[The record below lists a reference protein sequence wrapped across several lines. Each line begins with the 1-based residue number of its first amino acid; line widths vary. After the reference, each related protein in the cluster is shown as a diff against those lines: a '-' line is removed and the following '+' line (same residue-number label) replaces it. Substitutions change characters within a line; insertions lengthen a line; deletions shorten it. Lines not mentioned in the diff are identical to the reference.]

1 MKIAIVR
8 LSALGDIIVS
18 AVFLAAIKERLPNAQ
33 IEWFV
38 DERFSAILEH
48 SPYIDKLHP
57 IALKSAL
64 KTFNPLKIFKL
75 FKSLRAYEYDII
87 IDMQGLVKS
96 ALIAQTLKAPK
107 KVGFDYASAREGLSA
122 FFYSQKVSIAYN
134 EPILKRNFTL
144 LSHALNLSQ
153 KEISN
158 EISES
163 LSSRSKVFSYQ
174 DSPKIDALNLNE
186 NKLKILF
193 VLETSKINK
202 TYPTERFKEL
212 ALMLENFQICLLWH
226 ANEDK
231 ANALYGALKNQRDVL
246 LLPKLTLNEVKAL
259 LFKMDLIIG
268 GDTGITHLA
277 WALQKPSITLYGN
290 TPMERFKLESPINVS
305 LTANSNANYHKKDFS
320 IQNIEPKKIKECV
333 LNILKEK
340 NDL

>member
-1 MKIAIVR
+1 M
-8 LSALGDIIVS
+8 
-18 AVFLAAIKERLPNAQ
+18 AAIKECLPNAQ

-64 KTFNPLKIFKL
+64 TTLNPLKIFKL

-96 ALIAQTLKAPK
+96 ALITQTLKAPK

-134 EPILKRNFTL
+134 EPVLKRNFTL
-144 LSHALNLSQ
+144 LSHALNLP
-153 KEISN
+153 KK

-163 LSSRSKVFSYQ
+163 LSSRFKVFSYQ
-174 DSPKIDALNLNE
+174 DSPKIDALNLNQ
-186 NKLKILF
+186 NKPKILF

-212 ALMLENFQICLLWH
+212 ALALENFQICLLWH
-226 ANEDK
+226 ADEKK
-231 ANALYGALKNQRDVL
+231 ATMLYHALKHQCDAL

-259 LFKMDLIIG
+259 LFKMDVIIG

-305 LTANSNANYHKKDFS
+305 LTGNSNANYHKKDFS

-340 NDL
+340 E

>member
-1 MKIAIVR
+1 MNIAIVR
-8 LSALGDIIVS
+8 LSALGDIIVG
-18 AVFLAAIKERLPNAQ
+18 AVFLAVIKECLPNAQ

-57 IALKSAL
+57 IALKSTL
-64 KTFNPLKIFKL
+64 TTFNPLKIFKL
-75 FKSLRAYEYDII
+75 FKSLRAYEYDIV

-96 ALIAQTLKAPK
+96 ALITQMLKAPK

-144 LSHALNLSQ
+144 LSHALNLPQ
-153 KEISN
+153 KEIS
-158 EISES
+158 EG
-163 LSSRSKVFSYQ
+163 LSSRAKVFSYQ
-174 DSPKIDALNLNE
+174 PSLKIDALNLNQ
-186 NKLKILF
+186 NKPKILF
-193 VLETSKINK
+193 VLETSKVNK
-202 TYPTERFKEL
+202 TYPIERFKEL
-212 ALMLENFQICLLWH
+212 ALALENFQICLLWH
-226 ANEDK
+226 ADEDK
-231 ANALYGALKNQRDVL
+231 ANALYGALKNQCDAL

-305 LTANSNANYHKKDFS
+305 LTGNSNANYHKKDFS
-320 IQNIEPKKIKECV
+320 IQNIDPKKIKECV

-340 NDL
+340 E

>member
-8 LSALGDIIVS
+8 LSALGDIIVG
-18 AVFLAAIKERLPNAQ
+18 AVFLVAIKERFANAQ

-38 DERFSAILEH
+38 DERFSTILEH

-57 IALKSAL
+57 IALKSTLA
-64 KTFNPLKIFKL
+64 TFNPLKIFKL
-75 FKSLRAYEYDII
+75 FKSLRVYEYDIV
-87 IDMQGLVKS
+87 IDMQGLIKS
-96 ALIAQTLKAPK
+96 ALITQMLKAPK

-134 EPILKRNFTL
+134 EPVLKRNFTL
-144 LSHALNLSQ
+144 LFHALNLPQ
-153 KEISN
+153 K

-163 LSSRSKVFSYQ
+163 LNSRSKVFSYQ

-202 TYPTERFKEL
+202 TYPIERFKEL
-212 ALMLENFQICLLWH
+212 ALALENFQICLLWH
-226 ANEDK
+226 ASEDK
-231 ANALYGALKNQRDVL
+231 ATALYGALKNQCDVL

-290 TPMERFKLESPINVS
+290 TPMERFKLESSINVS
-305 LTANSNANYHKKDFS
+305 LTGNSNANYHKKDFS

-340 NDL
+340 E

>member
-18 AVFLAAIKERLPNAQ
+18 AVFLTLIKEHFTNAQ

-38 DERFSAILEH
+38 DERFGTILEH

-64 KTFNPLKIFKL
+64 TTFNPLKIFKL
-75 FKSLRAYEYDII
+75 FKSLRAYEYDIV
-87 IDMQGLVKS
+87 IDMQSLIKS
-96 ALIAQTLKAPK
+96 ALITQMLKAPK

-134 EPILKRNFTL
+134 EPVLKRNFTL
-144 LSHALNLSQ
+144 LSHALNLPK
-153 KEISN
+153 KEIS
-158 EISES
+158 EG

-174 DSPKIDALNLNE
+174 DSPKIDALNLNK
-186 NKLKILF
+186 NKPKILF

-202 TYPTERFKEL
+202 TYPIERFKEL
-212 ALMLENFQICLLWH
+212 ALALENFQICLLWH
-226 ANEDK
+226 ASEDK
-231 ANALYGALKNQRDVL
+231 ATALYGALKNQRDVL

-305 LTANSNANYHKKDFS
+305 LTGNSNANYHKKDFS

-340 NDL
+340 E

>member
-18 AVFLAAIKERLPNAQ
+18 AVFLALIKERFANAQ

-57 IALKSAL
+57 IALKSTL
-64 KTFNPLKIFKL
+64 TTFNPLKIFKL
-75 FKSLRAYEYDII
+75 FKSLRAYEYDIV
-87 IDMQGLVKS
+87 IDMQGLIKS
-96 ALIAQTLKAPK
+96 ALITQMLKAPK
-107 KVGFDYASAREGLSA
+107 KVGFDCTSAREGLSA

-134 EPILKRNFTL
+134 EPVLKRNFTL
-144 LSHALNLSQ
+144 LSHALNLPK
-153 KEISN
+153 KEIS
-158 EISES
+158 EG

-174 DSPKIDALNLNE
+174 DSPKIDALNLNK
-186 NKLKILF
+186 NKPKILF

-202 TYPTERFKEL
+202 TYPIERFKEL
-212 ALMLENFQICLLWH
+212 ALALENFQICLLWH
-226 ANEDK
+226 ASEDK
-231 ANALYGALKNQRDVL
+231 ATALYGALKNQRDVL

-305 LTANSNANYHKKDFS
+305 LTGNSNANYHKKDFS

-340 NDL
+340 E

>member
-18 AVFLAAIKERLPNAQ
+18 AVFLAAIKERFTNAQ

-38 DERFSAILEH
+38 DERFGAILEH

-57 IALKSAL
+57 IALKSIL
-64 KTFNPLKIFKL
+64 TTFNPLKIFKL
-75 FKSLRAYEYDII
+75 FKSLRAYEYDIV
-87 IDMQGLVKS
+87 IDMQGLIKS
-96 ALIAQTLKAPK
+96 ALITQMLKAPK
-107 KVGFDYASAREGLSA
+107 KVGFDYTSAREGLSA

-134 EPILKRNFTL
+134 ESILKRNFTL
-144 LSHALNLSQ
+144 LSHALNLPK
-153 KEISN
+153 KEIS
-158 EISES
+158 EG

-212 ALMLENFQICLLWH
+212 ALALENFQICLLWH
-226 ANEDK
+226 ASEDK
-231 ANALYGALKNQRDVL
+231 ATALYGALKNQRDVL

-305 LTANSNANYHKKDFS
+305 LTGNSNANYHKKDFS

-340 NDL
+340 E

>member
-18 AVFLAAIKERLPNAQ
+18 AVFLALIKERFTNAQ

-57 IALKSAL
+57 IALKSTL
-64 KTFNPLKIFKL
+64 TTFNPLKIFKL
-75 FKSLRAYEYDII
+75 FKSLRAYEYDMV
-87 IDMQGLVKS
+87 IDMQGLIKS
-96 ALIAQTLKAPK
+96 ALITQMLKAPK
-107 KVGFDYASAREGLSA
+107 KVGFDCASAREGLSA

-134 EPILKRNFTL
+134 EPVLKRNFTL
-144 LSHALNLSQ
+144 LSHALNLPK
-153 KEISN
+153 KEIS
-158 EISES
+158 EG
-163 LSSRSKVFSYQ
+163 LSFRSKVFSYQ
-174 DSPKIDALNLNE
+174 DSPKIDALNLNK

-193 VLETSKINK
+193 VLEASKINK
-202 TYPTERFKEL
+202 TYPIERFKEL
-212 ALMLENFQICLLWH
+212 ALALENFQICLLWH
-226 ANEDK
+226 ASEDK
-231 ANALYGALKNQRDVL
+231 ATALYGALKNQRDVL

-305 LTANSNANYHKKDFS
+305 LTGNSNANYHKKDFS

-340 NDL
+340 E

>member
-1 MKIAIVR
+1 M
-8 LSALGDIIVS
+8 S
-18 AVFLAAIKERLPNAQ
+18 AVFLVAIKERFTNAQ

-57 IALKSAL
+57 IALKSTL
-64 KTFNPLKIFKL
+64 TTFNPLKIFKL
-75 FKSLRAYEYDII
+75 FKSLRAYEYDIV
-87 IDMQGLVKS
+87 IDMQGLIKS
-96 ALIAQTLKAPK
+96 ALITQMLKAPK

-144 LSHALNLSQ
+144 LSHALNLP
-153 KEISN
+153 KK

-174 DSPKIDALNLNE
+174 DSPKIDALNLNK
-186 NKLKILF
+186 NKPKILF

-202 TYPTERFKEL
+202 TYPIERFKEL
-212 ALMLENFQICLLWH
+212 ALALENFQICLLWH
-226 ANEDK
+226 ADETK
-231 ANALYGALKNQRDVL
+231 ATVLYGALKNQRDVL

-305 LTANSNANYHKKDFS
+305 LTGNSNANYHKKDFS

-340 NDL
+340 E

>member
-18 AVFLAAIKERLPNAQ
+18 AVFLAAIKERFTDAQ

-64 KTFNPLKIFKL
+64 TTFNPLKIFKL

-87 IDMQGLVKS
+87 VDMQGLIKS
-96 ALIAQTLKAPK
+96 ALITQMLKAPK
-107 KVGFDYASAREGLSA
+107 KVGFDHASAREGLSA
-122 FFYSQKVSIAYN
+122 FFYSQKVSIAYD
-134 EPILKRNFTL
+134 EPILKRNSTL
-144 LSHALNLSQ
+144 LSQALNLPK
-153 KEISN
+153 KEIS
-158 EISES
+158 EG
-163 LSSRSKVFSYQ
+163 LSSRFKVFSYQ
-174 DSPKIDALNLNE
+174 DSPKINALNLNQ
-186 NKLKILF
+186 NKPKILF

-202 TYPTERFKEL
+202 TYPIERFKEL
-212 ALMLENFQICLLWH
+212 ALALENFQICLLWH
-226 ANEDK
+226 ADEYK
-231 ANALYGALKNQRDVL
+231 ATALYGALKNQRDVL

-305 LTANSNANYHKKDFS
+305 LTGNSNANYHKKDFS

-340 NDL
+340 E

>member
-18 AVFLAAIKERLPNAQ
+18 AVFLAAIKECLPNAQ

-64 KTFNPLKIFKL
+64 TTFNPLKIFKL

-96 ALIAQTLKAPK
+96 ALITQMLKAPR

-122 FFYSQKVSIAYN
+122 FFYSQKVSIAYD

-144 LSHALNLSQ
+144 LSQALNLP
-153 KEISN
+153 KN

-174 DSPKIDALNLNE
+174 DSPKINALNLNK
-186 NKLKILF
+186 NKPKILF

-202 TYPTERFKEL
+202 TYPIEHFKEL
-212 ALMLENFQICLLWH
+212 ALALENFQICLLWH

-231 ANALYGALKNQRDVL
+231 ANALYGALKNQRDAL

-277 WALQKPSITLYGN
+277 WALQKASITLYGN

-305 LTANSNANYHKKDFS
+305 LTGNSNANYHKKDFS

-333 LNILKEK
+333 LNVLKEK
-340 NDL
+340 E

>member
-18 AVFLAAIKERLPNAQ
+18 AVFLAMIKERFIHAQ

-64 KTFNPLKIFKL
+64 KSFNPLKIFKL

-87 IDMQGLVKS
+87 IDMQGLIKS
-96 ALIAQTLKAPK
+96 ALITQCLKAPK

-122 FFYSQKVSIAYN
+122 LFYSQKVSIAYE
-134 EPILKRNFTL
+134 EPVLKRNFTL
-144 LSHALNLSQ
+144 ISQALNLPK
-153 KEISN
+153 KEISQ
-158 EISES
+158 S
-163 LSSRSKVFSYQ
+163 LNSRSKAFSYQ
-174 DSPKIDALNLNE
+174 DSPKINGLNLNQ
-186 NKLKILF
+186 NKPKILF
-193 VLETSKINK
+193 VLETSKTNK
-202 TYPTERFKEL
+202 TYPIERFKEL
-212 ALMLENFQICLLWH
+212 ALMLESVQICLLWH
-226 ANEDK
+226 ADEKK
-231 ANALYGALKNQRDVL
+231 AAALYDALKNQCDIL

-259 LFKMDLIIG
+259 LFRMDLIIG

-277 WALQKPSITLYGN
+277 WALQKASITLYGN

-305 LTANSNANYHKKDFS
+305 LTSNANANYHKKDFS
-320 IQNIEPKKIKECV
+320 IQNIEPKRIKECV
-333 LNILKEK
+333 LNLLKEK
-340 NDL
+340 E

>member
-18 AVFLAAIKERLPNAQ
+18 AVFLAAIKECLPNAQ

-57 IALKSAL
+57 IALKSTL

-96 ALIAQTLKAPK
+96 ALITQMLKAPK

-122 FFYSQKVSIAYN
+122 FFYSQKVSIAYD

-144 LSHALNLSQ
+144 LSQALNLP
-153 KEISN
+153 KN

-174 DSPKIDALNLNE
+174 DSPKIDALNLNK

-202 TYPTERFKEL
+202 TYPIERFKDL

-226 ANEDK
+226 ADK
-231 ANALYGALKNQRDVL
+231 HKATTLYHALKHQRDVL

-305 LTANSNANYHKKDFS
+305 LTGNSNANYHKKDFS

-333 LNILKEK
+333 LNLLKEK
-340 NDL
+340 E

>member
-18 AVFLAAIKERLPNAQ
+18 AVFLAAIKERFTNAQ

-57 IALKSAL
+57 IALKRTL
-64 KTFNPLKIFKL
+64 TTFNPLKIFKL
-75 FKSLRAYEYDII
+75 FKSLRAYEYDIV
-87 IDMQGLVKS
+87 IDMQGLIKS
-96 ALIAQTLKAPK
+96 ALITQMLKAPK
-107 KVGFDYASAREGLSA
+107 KVGFDCTSAREGLSA

-134 EPILKRNFTL
+134 EPVLKRNFTL
-144 LSHALNLSQ
+144 LSRALNLPK
-153 KEISN
+153 KEIS
-158 EISES
+158 EG

-174 DSPKIDALNLNE
+174 DSSKVDALNLDK

-202 TYPTERFKEL
+202 TYPIERFKEL
-212 ALMLENFQICLLWH
+212 ALALENFQICLLWH
-226 ANEDK
+226 ASEDK
-231 ANALYGALKNQRDVL
+231 ATVLYHTLKNQRDVL

-305 LTANSNANYHKKDFS
+305 LTGNSNANYHKKDFS
-320 IQNIEPKKIKECV
+320 IQNIEPKTIKECV

-340 NDL
+340 E

>member
-18 AVFLAAIKERLPNAQ
+18 AVFLAAIKERFTNAQ

-38 DERFSAILEH
+38 DERFGAILEH

-57 IALKSAL
+57 IALKSTL
-64 KTFNPLKIFKL
+64 TTFNPLKIFKL
-75 FKSLRAYEYDII
+75 FKSLRAYEYDIV
-87 IDMQGLVKS
+87 IDMQGLIKS
-96 ALIAQTLKAPK
+96 ALITQMLKAPK

-134 EPILKRNFTL
+134 KPVLKRNFTL
-144 LSHALNLSQ
+144 LSHALNLPK
-153 KEISN
+153 KEIS
-158 EISES
+158 EG

-186 NKLKILF
+186 NKSKILF

-202 TYPTERFKEL
+202 TYPIERFKEL
-212 ALMLENFQICLLWH
+212 ALALENFQICLLWH
-226 ANEDK
+226 ASEDK
-231 ANALYGALKNQRDVL
+231 ATALYGALKNQRDVL

-305 LTANSNANYHKKDFS
+305 LTGNSNANYYKKDFS

-340 NDL
+340 E

>member
-18 AVFLAAIKERLPNAQ
+18 AVFLAAIKECLPNAQ

-38 DERFSAILEH
+38 DERFGAILEH

-57 IALKSAL
+57 IALKSTL
-64 KTFNPLKIFKL
+64 TTFNPLKIFKL

-96 ALIAQTLKAPK
+96 ALITQMLKAPK

-144 LSHALNLSQ
+144 LSHALNLP
-153 KEISN
+153 KN
-158 EISES
+158 EISEG
-163 LSSRSKVFSYQ
+163 LSSRFKVFSYQ
-174 DSPKIDALNLNE
+174 DSPKINALNLNQ
-186 NKLKILF
+186 NKPKILF

-226 ANEDK
+226 ANEEK
-231 ANALYGALKNQRDVL
+231 AAALYHALKHQRDAL

-305 LTANSNANYHKKDFS
+305 LTGNSNANYHKKDFS
-320 IQNIEPKKIKECV
+320 IQNIDPKKIKECV

-340 NDL
+340 E

>member
-18 AVFLAAIKERLPNAQ
+18 AVFLVLIKERFANAQ

-38 DERFSAILEH
+38 DERFGAILEH

-57 IALKSAL
+57 IALKSTL
-64 KTFNPLKIFKL
+64 TTFNPLKIFKL
-75 FKSLRAYEYDII
+75 FKSLRAYEYDIV
-87 IDMQGLVKS
+87 IDMQGLIKS
-96 ALIAQTLKAPK
+96 ALITQMLKAPK

-134 EPILKRNFTL
+134 EPVLKRNFTL
-144 LSHALNLSQ
+144 LSHALNLPK
-153 KEISN
+153 KEIS
-158 EISES
+158 EG

-174 DSPKIDALNLNE
+174 DSPKIDALNLNK
-186 NKLKILF
+186 NKPKILF

-202 TYPTERFKEL
+202 TYPIERFKEL
-212 ALMLENFQICLLWH
+212 ALALENFQICLLWH
-226 ANEDK
+226 ASEDK
-231 ANALYGALKNQRDVL
+231 ATALYGALKNQRDVL

-305 LTANSNANYHKKDFS
+305 LTGNSNANYHKKDFS
-320 IQNIEPKKIKECV
+320 IQNIEPKKIKECI

-340 NDL
+340 E

>member
-18 AVFLAAIKERLPNAQ
+18 AVFLAAIKERFTNAQ

-38 DERFSAILEH
+38 DERFGAILEH

-57 IALKSAL
+57 IALKSTL
-64 KTFNPLKIFKL
+64 TTFNPLKIFKL
-75 FKSLRAYEYDII
+75 FKSLRAYEYDIV
-87 IDMQGLVKS
+87 IDMQGLIKS
-96 ALIAQTLKAPK
+96 ALIAQMLKAPK

-122 FFYSQKVSIAYN
+122 FFYSQKVSIAYD

-144 LSHALNLSQ
+144 LFHALNLPK
-153 KEISN
+153 KEIS
-158 EISES
+158 EG
-163 LSSRSKVFSYQ
+163 LSSRAKVFSYQ

-186 NKLKILF
+186 NKPKILF

-202 TYPTERFKEL
+202 TYPIERFKEL
-212 ALMLENFQICLLWH
+212 ALALENFQICLLWH
-226 ANEDK
+226 ADEDK

-305 LTANSNANYHKKDFS
+305 LTGNSNANYHKKDFS

-340 NDL
+340 E

>member
-1 MKIAIVR
+1 M
-8 LSALGDIIVS
+8 S
-18 AVFLAAIKERLPNAQ
+18 AVFLAAIKERFVNAQ

-38 DERFSAILEH
+38 DERFGAILEH

-57 IALKSAL
+57 IALKSTL
-64 KTFNPLKIFKL
+64 TTFNPLKIFKL
-75 FKSLRAYEYDII
+75 FKSLRAYEYDIV
-87 IDMQGLVKS
+87 IDMQGLIKS
-96 ALIAQTLKAPK
+96 ALITQMLKAPK

-134 EPILKRNFTL
+134 EPVLKRNFTL
-144 LSHALNLSQ
+144 LFHALNLP
-153 KEISN
+153 KK

-202 TYPTERFKEL
+202 TYPIERFKEL
-212 ALMLENFQICLLWH
+212 ALALENFQICLLWH
-226 ANEDK
+226 ASEDK
-231 ANALYGALKNQRDVL
+231 ATALYHTLKNQRDVL

-305 LTANSNANYHKKDFS
+305 LTGNSNANYHKKDFS

-340 NDL
+340 E

>member
-18 AVFLAAIKERLPNAQ
+18 TVFLAAIKECLPNAQ

-57 IALKSAL
+57 IALKSTL
-64 KTFNPLKIFKL
+64 TTFNPLKIFKL

-96 ALIAQTLKAPK
+96 ALITQMLKAPK

-122 FFYSQKVSIAYN
+122 FFYSQKVSIAYD

-144 LSHALNLSQ
+144 LSNALNLPK
-153 KEISN
+153 KEILQG
-158 EISES
+158 
-163 LSSRSKVFSYQ
+163 LSSRAKAFSYQ
-174 DSPKIDALNLNE
+174 DSPKINALNLNQ
-186 NKLKILF
+186 NKPKILF
-193 VLETSKINK
+193 VLETSKVNK

-226 ANEDK
+226 ANEEK
-231 ANALYGALKNQRDVL
+231 AAALYHALKHQCDVL

-259 LFKMDLIIG
+259 LFKMDVIIG

-305 LTANSNANYHKKDFS
+305 LTGNSNANYHKKDFS

-333 LNILKEK
+333 LNVLKEK
-340 NDL
+340 E

>member
-18 AVFLAAIKERLPNAQ
+18 AVFLALIKERFTNAQ

-64 KTFNPLKIFKL
+64 TTFNPLKIFKL
-75 FKSLRAYEYDII
+75 FKSLRAYEYNIV
-87 IDMQGLVKS
+87 IDMQGLIKS
-96 ALIAQTLKAPK
+96 ALITQMLKAPK

-144 LSHALNLSQ
+144 LSHALNLPK
-153 KEISN
+153 KEIS
-158 EISES
+158 EG

-186 NKLKILF
+186 NKPKILF

-202 TYPTERFKEL
+202 TYPIERFKEL
-212 ALMLENFQICLLWH
+212 ALALENFQICLLWH
-226 ANEDK
+226 ASEDK
-231 ANALYGALKNQRDVL
+231 ATALYGALKNQRDVL

-305 LTANSNANYHKKDFS
+305 LTGNSNANYHKKDFS

-340 NDL
+340 E

>member
-18 AVFLAAIKERLPNAQ
+18 AVFLAAIKERFANAQ

-57 IALKSAL
+57 IALKSTL
-64 KTFNPLKIFKL
+64 TTFNPLKIFKL
-75 FKSLRAYEYDII
+75 FKSLRAYEYDIV
-87 IDMQGLVKS
+87 IDMQGLIKS
-96 ALIAQTLKAPK
+96 ALITQMLKAPK
-107 KVGFDYASAREGLSA
+107 KVGFDCTSARECLSA

-134 EPILKRNFTL
+134 ESILKRNFTL
-144 LSHALNLSQ
+144 LFHALNLPK
-153 KEISN
+153 KEIS
-158 EISES
+158 EG

-174 DSPKIDALNLNE
+174 DSPKIDALNLNK
-186 NKLKILF
+186 NKPKILF

-202 TYPTERFKEL
+202 TYPIERFKEL
-212 ALMLENFQICLLWH
+212 ALALENFQICLLWH
-226 ANEDK
+226 ADEDK
-231 ANALYGALKNQRDVL
+231 ANALYGALKNQCDVL

-305 LTANSNANYHKKDFS
+305 LTGNSNANYHKKDFS
-320 IQNIEPKKIKECV
+320 IQNIDPKKIKECV

-340 NDL
+340 E

>member
-18 AVFLAAIKERLPNAQ
+18 AVFLALIKERFTDAQ

-38 DERFSAILEH
+38 DERFGAILEH

-57 IALKSAL
+57 IALKSTL
-64 KTFNPLKIFKL
+64 TTLNPLKIFKL

-96 ALIAQTLKAPK
+96 ALITQMLKAPK

-122 FFYSQKVSIAYN
+122 FFYSQKVSIAYD

-144 LSHALNLSQ
+144 LSQALNLP
-153 KEISN
+153 KEEISQ
-158 EISES
+158 S
-163 LSSRSKVFSYQ
+163 LSSRFKVFSYQ
-174 DSPKIDALNLNE
+174 DSPKIDALNLNQ

-202 TYPTERFKEL
+202 TYPIERFKEL
-212 ALMLENFQICLLWH
+212 ALALENFQICLLWH
-226 ANEDK
+226 ADEHK
-231 ANALYGALKNQRDVL
+231 ATTLYHALKHQRDVL

-305 LTANSNANYHKKDFS
+305 LTGNSNANYHKKDFS
-320 IQNIEPKKIKECV
+320 IQNIDPKKIKECV

-340 NDL
+340 E

>member
-1 MKIAIVR
+1 M
-8 LSALGDIIVS
+8 S
-18 AVFLAAIKERLPNAQ
+18 AVFLALIKERFTNAQ

-57 IALKSAL
+57 IALKRTL
-64 KTFNPLKIFKL
+64 TTFNPLKIFKL
-75 FKSLRAYEYDII
+75 FKSLRAYEYDIV
-87 IDMQGLVKS
+87 IDMQGLIKS
-96 ALIAQTLKAPK
+96 ALITQMLKAPK

-122 FFYSQKVSIAYN
+122 FFYSQKVSIAYS
-134 EPILKRNFTL
+134 EPVLKRNFTL
-144 LSHALNLSQ
+144 LFHALNLPK
-153 KEISN
+153 KEIS
-158 EISES
+158 EG

-202 TYPTERFKEL
+202 TYPIERFKEL
-212 ALMLENFQICLLWH
+212 ALALENFQICLLWH
-226 ANEDK
+226 ADETK
-231 ANALYGALKNQRDVL
+231 AAALYHTLKNQRDVL

-305 LTANSNANYHKKDFS
+305 LTGNSNANYHKKDFS

-340 NDL
+340 E

>member
-8 LSALGDIIVS
+8 LSALGDIIVG
-18 AVFLAAIKERLPNAQ
+18 AVFLAAIKECLPNAQ

-57 IALKSAL
+57 IALKSTLA
-64 KTFNPLKIFKL
+64 TFNPLKIFKL

-96 ALIAQTLKAPK
+96 ALITQTLKSPK

-122 FFYSQKVSIAYN
+122 FFYSQKVSIAYD

-144 LSHALNLSQ
+144 LSQALNLP
-153 KEISN
+153 KN

-174 DSPKIDALNLNE
+174 DSPKINALNLNK

-202 TYPTERFKEL
+202 TYPIERFKEL
-212 ALMLENFQICLLWH
+212 ALALENFQICLLWH
-226 ANEDK
+226 ADEDK
-231 ANALYGALKNQRDVL
+231 ANALYGALKNQCDAL

-277 WALQKPSITLYGN
+277 WALQKASITLYGN

-305 LTANSNANYHKKDFS
+305 LTGNSNANYHKKDFS

-340 NDL
+340 E

>member
-8 LSALGDIIVS
+8 LSALGDIIVG
-18 AVFLAAIKERLPNAQ
+18 AVFLAAIKECLPNAQ

-38 DERFSAILEH
+38 DERFGAILEH

-64 KTFNPLKIFKL
+64 KTLNPLKIFKL

-96 ALIAQTLKAPK
+96 ALITQMLKAPK

-122 FFYSQKVSIAYN
+122 FFYSQKVSIAYD

-144 LSHALNLSQ
+144 LSQALNLP
-153 KEISN
+153 KN
-158 EISES
+158 EISEG

-174 DSPKIDALNLNE
+174 DSPKIDALNLNK

-212 ALMLENFQICLLWH
+212 ALALENFQICLLWH
-226 ANEDK
+226 ASEDK

-305 LTANSNANYHKKDFS
+305 LTGNSNANYHKKDFS
-320 IQNIEPKKIKECV
+320 IQNIDPKKIKECV

-340 NDL
+340 E

>member
-18 AVFLAAIKERLPNAQ
+18 AVFLAAIKECLPNAQ

-57 IALKSAL
+57 IALKSTIT
-64 KTFNPLKIFKL
+64 TFNPLKIFKL
-75 FKSLRAYEYDII
+75 FKSLRAYEYDIV

-96 ALIAQTLKAPK
+96 ALITQMLKAPK

-144 LSHALNLSQ
+144 LSHALNLP
-153 KEISN
+153 KK

-163 LSSRSKVFSYQ
+163 LSSRAKVFSYQ
-174 DSPKIDALNLNE
+174 DSPKIDALNLNQ

-212 ALMLENFQICLLWH
+212 ALALENFQICLLWH
-226 ANEDK
+226 ADEDK
-231 ANALYGALKNQRDVL
+231 ANVLYGTLKNQCDVL

-277 WALQKPSITLYGN
+277 WALQKASITLYGN
-290 TPMERFKLESPINVS
+290 TPMERFELESPINVS
-305 LTANSNANYHKKDFS
+305 LTSNSNANYHKKDFS
-320 IQNIEPKKIKECV
+320 IQNIDPKKIKECV

-340 NDL
+340 E

>member
-18 AVFLAAIKERLPNAQ
+18 AVFLAVIKERFIHAQ

-64 KTFNPLKIFKL
+64 KSFNPLKIFKL

-87 IDMQGLVKS
+87 IDMQGLIKS
-96 ALIAQTLKAPK
+96 ALITQCLKAPK

-122 FFYSQKVSIAYN
+122 LFYSQKVSIAYE

-144 LSHALNLSQ
+144 ISQALNLP
-153 KEISN
+153 KK

-163 LSSRSKVFSYQ
+163 LISRSKVFSYQ
-174 DSPKIDALNLNE
+174 DSSQINALNLNE
-186 NKLKILF
+186 NKPKILF

-202 TYPTERFKEL
+202 TYPIERFKEL
-212 ALMLENFQICLLWH
+212 ALMLESVQICLLWH
-226 ANEDK
+226 ADEKK
-231 ANALYGALKNQRDVL
+231 AAALYDALKNQCDIL

-259 LFKMDLIIG
+259 LFRMDLIIG

-290 TPMERFKLESPINVS
+290 TPMERFKLESPINIS
-305 LTANSNANYHKKDFS
+305 LTSNANASYHKKDFS
-320 IQNIEPKKIKECV
+320 IQNIEPERIKECV
-333 LNILKEK
+333 LNLLKEK
-340 NDL
+340 E

>member
-18 AVFLAAIKERLPNAQ
+18 AVFLALIKERFTNAQ

-38 DERFSAILEH
+38 DERFGAILEH

-57 IALKSAL
+57 IALKNTL
-64 KTFNPLKIFKL
+64 TTFNPLKIFKL
-75 FKSLRAYEYDII
+75 FKSLRAYEYDMV
-87 IDMQGLVKS
+87 IDMQGLIKS
-96 ALIAQTLKAPK
+96 ALITQMLKAPK
-107 KVGFDYASAREGLSA
+107 KVGFDCTSAREGLSA

-134 EPILKRNFTL
+134 ESVLKRNFTL
-144 LSHALNLSQ
+144 LSHALNLPK
-153 KEISN
+153 KEIS
-158 EISES
+158 EG

-186 NKLKILF
+186 NKPKILF

-202 TYPTERFKEL
+202 TYPIERFKEL
-212 ALMLENFQICLLWH
+212 ALALENFQICLLWH
-226 ANEDK
+226 ASEDK
-231 ANALYGALKNQRDVL
+231 ATALYGALKNQRDVL

-305 LTANSNANYHKKDFS
+305 LTGNSNANYHKKDFS

-340 NDL
+340 E

>member
-8 LSALGDIIVS
+8 LSALGDIIVG
-18 AVFLAAIKERLPNAQ
+18 AVFLAAIKECLPNAQ

-57 IALKSAL
+57 IALKSTL
-64 KTFNPLKIFKL
+64 TTLNPLKIFKL
-75 FKSLRAYEYDII
+75 FKSLRAYEYDIV
-87 IDMQGLVKS
+87 IDMQGLIKS
-96 ALIAQTLKAPK
+96 ALITQMLKAPK

-122 FFYSQKVSIAYN
+122 FFYSQKVSIAYD

-144 LSHALNLSQ
+144 LFHALNLP
-153 KEISN
+153 KN
-158 EISES
+158 EISEG

-174 DSPKIDALNLNE
+174 PSLKIGALNLNK
-186 NKLKILF
+186 NKPKILF
-193 VLETSKINK
+193 VLETSKTNK
-202 TYPTERFKEL
+202 TYPIERFKEL

-226 ANEDK
+226 ADEHK
-231 ANALYGALKNQRDVL
+231 ATTLYHALKHQRDAL

-305 LTANSNANYHKKDFS
+305 LTGNSNANYHKKDFS
-320 IQNIEPKKIKECV
+320 IQNIDPKKIKECV

-340 NDL
+340 E

>member
-18 AVFLAAIKERLPNAQ
+18 AVFLAAIKECLPNAQ

-38 DERFSAILEH
+38 DERFGAILEH
-48 SPYIDKLHP
+48 SPYIDQLHP
-57 IALKSAL
+57 IALKSTL
-64 KTFNPLKIFKL
+64 TTLNPLKIFKL

-96 ALIAQTLKAPK
+96 ALITQMLKAPK

-122 FFYSQKVSIAYN
+122 FFYSQKVSIAYD

-144 LSHALNLSQ
+144 LFHALNLP
-153 KEISN
+153 KK

-163 LSSRSKVFSYQ
+163 LSSRSKVFFYQ
-174 DSPKIDALNLNE
+174 DSPKIDALNLNQ
-186 NKLKILF
+186 NKPKILF
-193 VLETSKINK
+193 VLETSQINK

-212 ALMLENFQICLLWH
+212 ALALENFQICLLWH
-226 ANEDK
+226 TNEDK

-277 WALQKPSITLYGN
+277 WALQKASITLYGN

-305 LTANSNANYHKKDFS
+305 LTGNSNANYHKKDFS
-320 IQNIEPKKIKECV
+320 IQNIDPKKIKECV

-340 NDL
+340 E

>member
-18 AVFLAAIKERLPNAQ
+18 AVFLAVIKECLPNAQ

-38 DERFSAILEH
+38 DERFGAILEH

-64 KTFNPLKIFKL
+64 TTFNPLKIFKL

-96 ALIAQTLKAPK
+96 ALITQMLKAPK

-122 FFYSQKVSIAYN
+122 FFYSQKVSIAYD
-134 EPILKRNFTL
+134 EPVLKRNFTL
-144 LSHALNLSQ
+144 LSQALNLP
-153 KEISN
+153 KE
-158 EISES
+158 EISEG
-163 LSSRSKVFSYQ
+163 LNSRFKVFSYQ
-174 DSPKIDALNLNE
+174 DSPKIDALNLNK

-212 ALMLENFQICLLWH
+212 ALALENFQICLLWH
-226 ANEDK
+226 ADEDK
-231 ANALYGALKNQRDVL
+231 ANALYGALKHKRDVL

-259 LFKMDLIIG
+259 LFKMDVIIG

-305 LTANSNANYHKKDFS
+305 LTGNSNANYHKKDFS
-320 IQNIEPKKIKECV
+320 IQNIDPKKIKECV

-340 NDL
+340 E

>member
-18 AVFLAAIKERLPNAQ
+18 AVFLALIKERFTNAQ

-57 IALKSAL
+57 IALKSTL
-64 KTFNPLKIFKL
+64 TTFNPLKIFKL
-75 FKSLRAYEYDII
+75 FKSLRAYEYDIV
-87 IDMQGLVKS
+87 IDMQGLIKS
-96 ALIAQTLKAPK
+96 ALITQMLKAPK

-144 LSHALNLSQ
+144 LSCALNLPQ
-153 KEISN
+153 KEISEGLN
-158 EISES
+158 
-163 LSSRSKVFSYQ
+163 SRSKVFSYQ
-174 DSPKIDALNLNE
+174 DSPKIDALNLNK

-202 TYPTERFKEL
+202 TYPIERFKEL
-212 ALMLENFQICLLWH
+212 ALALENFQICLLWH
-226 ANEDK
+226 ASEDK
-231 ANALYGALKNQRDVL
+231 ATALYGALKNQRDVL

-305 LTANSNANYHKKDFS
+305 LTGNSNANYHKKDFS

-340 NDL
+340 E

>member
-18 AVFLAAIKERLPNAQ
+18 AVFLAMIKERFIHAQ

-64 KTFNPLKIFKL
+64 KSFNPLKIFKL

-87 IDMQGLVKS
+87 IDMQGLIKS
-96 ALIAQTLKAPK
+96 ALITQCLKAPK

-122 FFYSQKVSIAYN
+122 LFYSQKVSIAYD

-144 LSHALNLSQ
+144 ISQALNLPK
-153 KEISN
+153 KEIS
-158 EISES
+158 EGLI
-163 LSSRSKVFSYQ
+163 SRSKVFSYQ
-174 DSPKIDALNLNE
+174 DSSQINTLNLNE
-186 NKLKILF
+186 NKPKILF
-193 VLETSKINK
+193 VLETSKTNK
-202 TYPTERFKEL
+202 TYPIERFKEL
-212 ALMLENFQICLLWH
+212 ALMLESVQICLLWH
-226 ANEDK
+226 ADEKK
-231 ANALYGALKNQRDVL
+231 AAVLYDALKNQCDIL

-259 LFKMDLIIG
+259 LFRMDLIIG

-277 WALQKPSITLYGN
+277 WALQKASITLYGN

-305 LTANSNANYHKKDFS
+305 LTSNANANYHKKDFS
-320 IQNIEPKKIKECV
+320 IQNIEPKRIKECV
-333 LNILKEK
+333 LNLLKEK
-340 NDL
+340 E

>member
-18 AVFLAAIKERLPNAQ
+18 AVFLAAIKECLPNAQ

-57 IALKSAL
+57 IALKSTL
-64 KTFNPLKIFKL
+64 TTFNPLKIFKL

-122 FFYSQKVSIAYN
+122 FFYSQKVSIAYD

-144 LSHALNLSQ
+144 LFHALNLP
-153 KEISN
+153 KN

-163 LSSRSKVFSYQ
+163 LSSRAKVFSYQ
-174 DSPKIDALNLNE
+174 DSPKIDALNLNK

-202 TYPTERFKEL
+202 TYPIECFKEL
-212 ALMLENFQICLLWH
+212 ALALENFQICLLWH

-290 TPMERFKLESPINVS
+290 TPMERFKLESPVNVS
-305 LTANSNANYHKKDFS
+305 LTGNSNANYHKKDFS

-340 NDL
+340 E

>member
-18 AVFLAAIKERLPNAQ
+18 AVFLAAIKECLPNAQ

-38 DERFSAILEH
+38 DERFGAILEH

-57 IALKSAL
+57 IALKSVL
-64 KTFNPLKIFKL
+64 TTLNPLKIFKL

-96 ALIAQTLKAPK
+96 ALITQMLKAPK

-122 FFYSQKVSIAYN
+122 FFYSQKVSIAYD

-144 LSHALNLSQ
+144 LSQALNLP
-153 KEISN
+153 KN
-158 EISES
+158 EISEG
-163 LSSRSKVFSYQ
+163 LSFRAKAFSYQ
-174 DSPKIDALNLNE
+174 DSPKINALNLNE

-212 ALMLENFQICLLWH
+212 ALALENFQICLLWH
-226 ANEDK
+226 ADEDK
-231 ANALYGALKNQRDVL
+231 ATTLYYSLKNQCDVL

-305 LTANSNANYHKKDFS
+305 LTGNSNANYYKKDFS
-320 IQNIEPKKIKECV
+320 IQNIDPKKIKECV
-333 LNILKEK
+333 LNLLKEK
-340 NDL
+340 E

>member
-18 AVFLAAIKERLPNAQ
+18 AVFLALIKERFTNAQ

-38 DERFSAILEH
+38 DERFGAILEH

-57 IALKSAL
+57 IALKSIL
-64 KTFNPLKIFKL
+64 TTFNPLKIFKL
-75 FKSLRAYEYDII
+75 FKSLRAYEYDIV
-87 IDMQGLVKS
+87 IDMQGLIKS
-96 ALIAQTLKAPK
+96 ALITQMLKAPK
-107 KVGFDYASAREGLSA
+107 KVGFDCTSAREGLSA

-134 EPILKRNFTL
+134 EPVLKRNFTL
-144 LSHALNLSQ
+144 LSHALNLPK
-153 KEISN
+153 KEIS
-158 EISES
+158 EG

-174 DSPKIDALNLNE
+174 DSPKIDALNLNK
-186 NKLKILF
+186 NKPKILF

-202 TYPTERFKEL
+202 TYPIERFKEL
-212 ALMLENFQICLLWH
+212 ALALENFQICLLWH
-226 ANEDK
+226 ASEDK
-231 ANALYGALKNQRDVL
+231 ATALYGALKNQRDVL

-305 LTANSNANYHKKDFS
+305 LTGNSNANYHKKDFS

-340 NDL
+340 E

>member
-18 AVFLAAIKERLPNAQ
+18 AVFLAAIKERFIDAQ

-57 IALKSAL
+57 IALKSTL
-64 KTFNPLKIFKL
+64 TTLNPLKIFKL
-75 FKSLRAYEYDII
+75 FKSLRAYEYDIV
-87 IDMQGLVKS
+87 IDMQGLIKS
-96 ALIAQTLKAPK
+96 ALITQMLKAPK

-122 FFYSQKVSIAYN
+122 FFYSQKVSIAYD

-144 LSHALNLSQ
+144 LSHALNLPK
-153 KEISN
+153 KEIS
-158 EISES
+158 EG
-163 LSSRSKVFSYQ
+163 LSSRAKVFSYQ
-174 DSPKIDALNLNE
+174 DSPKIDALNLNQ
-186 NKLKILF
+186 NKPKILF

-202 TYPTERFKEL
+202 TYPIERFKEL
-212 ALMLENFQICLLWH
+212 ALALENFQICLLWH
-226 ANEDK
+226 ADEYK
-231 ANALYGALKNQRDVL
+231 ATALYGALKDQRDVL

-305 LTANSNANYHKKDFS
+305 LTGNSNANYHKKDFS

-340 NDL
+340 E

>member
-18 AVFLAAIKERLPNAQ
+18 AVFLALIKERFTNAQ

-38 DERFSAILEH
+38 DERFGAILEH

-57 IALKSAL
+57 IALKSTL
-64 KTFNPLKIFKL
+64 TTFNPLKIFKL
-75 FKSLRAYEYDII
+75 FKSLRAYEYDIV
-87 IDMQGLVKS
+87 IDMQGLIKS
-96 ALIAQTLKAPK
+96 ALITQMLKAPK

-134 EPILKRNFTL
+134 EPVLKRNFTL
-144 LSHALNLSQ
+144 LSHALNLPK
-153 KEISN
+153 KEIS
-158 EISES
+158 EG

-202 TYPTERFKEL
+202 TYPIERFKEL

-226 ANEDK
+226 ADEDK
-231 ANALYGALKNQRDVL
+231 ATALYGALKNQRDVL

-305 LTANSNANYHKKDFS
+305 LTGNSNANYHKKDFS

-340 NDL
+340 E

>member
-18 AVFLAAIKERLPNAQ
+18 AVFLAAIKERFTNAQ

-38 DERFSAILEH
+38 DERFGAILEH

-57 IALKSAL
+57 IALKSTL
-64 KTFNPLKIFKL
+64 TTFNPLKIFKL
-75 FKSLRAYEYDII
+75 FKSLRAYEYDIV
-87 IDMQGLVKS
+87 IDMQGLIKS
-96 ALIAQTLKAPK
+96 ALITQMLKAPK
-107 KVGFDYASAREGLSA
+107 KVGFDCTSAREGLSA

-134 EPILKRNFTL
+134 EPVLKRNFTL
-144 LSHALNLSQ
+144 LSHALNLPK
-153 KEISN
+153 KEIS
-158 EISES
+158 EG

-174 DSPKIDALNLNE
+174 DSPKIDALNLNK
-186 NKLKILF
+186 NKPKILF

-202 TYPTERFKEL
+202 TYPIERFKEL
-212 ALMLENFQICLLWH
+212 ALALENFQICLLWH
-226 ANEDK
+226 ASEDK
-231 ANALYGALKNQRDVL
+231 ATALYGALKNQRDVL

-305 LTANSNANYHKKDFS
+305 LTGNSNANYHKKDFS

-340 NDL
+340 E